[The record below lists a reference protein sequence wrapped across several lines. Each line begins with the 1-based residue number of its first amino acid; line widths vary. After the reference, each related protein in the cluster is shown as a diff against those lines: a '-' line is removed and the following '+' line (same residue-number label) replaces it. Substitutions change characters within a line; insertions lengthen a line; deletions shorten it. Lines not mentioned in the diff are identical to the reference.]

1 MRSVLFPGANEQL
14 ELEKENSCKET
25 NSNDLKSFLGI
36 MLFIVVV
43 LSYLMIS
50 ERDSKIKV
58 LQDNKFKQEIELFK
72 YKKEVLIQNENVL
85 TKYLKDNF
93 HDLKEYRVIYLNN
106 DHLTVIINEPIKTT
120 KNEIGYSKE
129 NWYEVRIE
137 LAPNSFKVIE
147 HSKIFKNYENENI
160 EKKEPIHT
168 HSFIENGI
176 IDAAYKIFTFICSFF
191 FDVEEGK
198 KILNGINQMVI
209 NVKIESIE
217 EPILF
222 KAVTQQ
228 KVQ

>member
-1 MRSVLFPGANEQL
+1 MSNVLFPNANEQL
-14 ELEKENSCKET
+14 ESEKENGHKET
-25 NSNDLKSFLGI
+25 KSNDLKSFLGI

-50 ERDSKIKV
+50 ERDSKIKI
-58 LQDNKFKQEIELFK
+58 LQENNFKQEVELYK
-72 YKKEVLIQNENVL
+72 YKEEVLIQNENVL

-106 DHLTVIINEPIKTT
+106 DHLTVIINEPIKNT

-129 NWYEVRIE
+129 NWYEVNIE
-137 LAPNSFKVIE
+137 LSPNSFKVIE

-160 EKKEPIHT
+160 GKKEPLHAY
-168 HSFIENGI
+168 SF
-176 IDAAYKIFTFICSFF
+176 KIFTFILPFF

-198 KILNGINQMVI
+198 KILSGIHQMVI
-209 NVKIESIE
+209 NAKIKSIE

-222 KAVTQQ
+222 KAVTKQ